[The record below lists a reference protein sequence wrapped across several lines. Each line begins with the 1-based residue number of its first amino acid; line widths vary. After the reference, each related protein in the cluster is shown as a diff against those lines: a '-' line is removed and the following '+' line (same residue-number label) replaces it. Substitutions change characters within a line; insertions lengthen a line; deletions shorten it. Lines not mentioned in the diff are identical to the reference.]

1 MSGSESVRIGTRGSA
16 LALYQTRVVEGLLR
30 TRYPGVGVEVVPV
43 RTQGDMVQ
51 DRPVSQF
58 ADKGVFVRALET
70 ALLDDEVDLAV
81 HSLKDVPSDVDVPGL
96 ELVAFPQRADPR
108 DVLVSGGVPLLDL
121 PLGAR
126 VGTSSIRRRV
136 QLLAVRPDLRVMEI
150 RGNVDTRLRRYE
162 AGEYDAIV
170 LAAAGLKRL
179 GLEGAISQYLAVD
192 MFTPDAGQGIL
203 AIQAR
208 VGSQAARLAAELN
221 VPDIA
226 LQARAERAVVREMG
240 ATCRSP
246 VGALLRLEGEDASLV
261 AMAAD
266 ERGRVVWRVR
276 ELVARQEV
284 MPAAAAMGRALAEL
298 VAPYT
303 EE

>member
-96 ELVAFPQRADPR
+96 ELVAFPQREDPR